1 MSVRLPPPASHSAG
15 ESGTDSS
22 SESDNDQTWDDW
34 VSDSA
39 PQNCKSL
46 FDDKVFPTVD
56 AVSQYDKETHQ
67 FDLADVCKTLCMY
80 ISRSVVLPVTF
91 D

>member
-15 ESGTDSS
+15 ESDIDST

-34 VSDSA
+34 VSDNA
-39 PQNCKSL
+39 AQNCKSL

-56 AVSQYDKETHQ
+56 AASQYDKDTHQ
-67 FDLADVCKTLCMY
+67 FDLADVCKALCMY
-80 ISRSVVLPVTF
+80 LVCVRALSLTF
-91 D
+91 L